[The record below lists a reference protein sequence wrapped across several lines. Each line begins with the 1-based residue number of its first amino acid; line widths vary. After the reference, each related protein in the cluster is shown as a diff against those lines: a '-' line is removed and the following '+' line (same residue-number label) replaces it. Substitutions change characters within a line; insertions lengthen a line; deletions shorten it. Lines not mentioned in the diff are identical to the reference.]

1 MRNFFLL
8 AFCFTI
14 FSIGNAFT
22 QQQEINQ
29 WLLKLSEAKTNDS
42 ASAYILTRLSNYS
55 QVDNLKRA
63 IAYADRAIET
73 SKRVE
78 LIYPSLLAEAYNQQ
92 ASNFSWKNNYDT
104 ALQLYLKAIEIVN
117 RYGIKNELSYIFTG
131 VADVYTETGSVDKAL
146 SYSRRAMNI
155 SLEEDDPKQLMYAYH
170 SMAGVYRNL
179 NNYSEAEKYTRK
191 ALTLFRT
198 YNNKDRVATCY
209 MDIAKLYAIAG
220 DNSRAIS
227 VLDSA
232 VTIFTLLE
240 EPIQIAEADEL
251 YGSIYNS
258 RKDFVRAEDYFN
270 RALKI
275 YSNDSLSEDEYRVY
289 MGLAQCQYLQK
300 NYKEANR
307 LLAEADNWFRENDSD
322 EMHLQCLLFLAKT
335 DSALGITKNAFSYM
349 EEYRQLSERVSHKK
363 QELQARQML
372 IEYDVADKEKEN
384 LRLKQQNAIA
394 REEIIISTI
403 AGVLLLFAFGVTL
416 FMYLQKKKINAQLI
430 LWQKQTEDINRQLE
444 QSNNVKNQLFSILAH
459 DLRSPMTN
467 MLHLLQITKK
477 GEVSYEQFRQISDM
491 LEADLIYNNQ
501 LLENMLNWAKSQMDG
516 IILYKKKLK
525 LEPLIAENIHLFES
539 VAARKKVKI
548 NCHVPSNTE
557 VIADEN
563 ILRLALRNAVSN
575 AIKFSTHDKSINI
588 TIAEQGDKMLLQVRD
603 NGIGMT
609 QQQLDKLY
617 TLHISSTTGTEKEK
631 GAGLGLKITK
641 EMMDKMEAPFWIESI
656 EREGTTVNMLLQKG

>member
-8 AFCFTI
+8 AFGFI
-14 FSIGNAFT
+14 VLAINSAFA
-22 QQQEINQ
+22 QQQEINR
-29 WLLKLSEAKTNDS
+29 WLHKLAEAKTNDS
-42 ASAYILTRLSNYS
+42 ASAYILTRLSNYT
-55 QVDNLKRA
+55 QVDNLKKA
-63 IAYADRAIET
+63 IAYADQAIET
-73 SKRVE
+73 AKKIE
-78 LIYPSLLAEAYNQQ
+78 LLHPSLLAEAYNQQ

-117 RYGIKNELSYIFTG
+117 RYGLKNELSYIYTG

-170 SMAGVYRNL
+170 SMAGIYKIL

-191 ALTLFRT
+191 ALALFRT
-198 YNNKDRVATCY
+198 YKNNDRVATCY
-209 MDIAKLYAIAG
+209 MDIAALYAIQG
-220 DNSRAIS
+220 NNTKAIP

-232 VTIFTLLE
+232 VTIFTSLE

-251 YGSIYNS
+251 YGAIYNS
-258 RKDFVRAEDYFN
+258 KKDFARAQDYFN
-270 RALKI
+270 KALKI
-275 YSNDSLSEDEYRVY
+275 YNTDSLSEDEYRVY
-289 MGLAQCQYLQK
+289 MGLAQSFYLQK
-300 NYKEANR
+300 NYEEAKK
-307 LLAEADNWFRENDSD
+307 LLSEADNWFRENDSD
-322 EMHLQCLLFLAKT
+322 ELHLQCLLFLAKT
-335 DSALGITKNAFSYM
+335 DSALGITKDAFSYL
-349 EEYRQLSERVSHKK
+349 EEYRQLSEKVNHKK

-384 LRLKQQNAIA
+384 LHLKQQNAIA
-394 REEIIISTI
+394 REKIIISTVG
-403 AGVLLLFAFGVTL
+403 GVLLLLAFGITL

-430 LWQKQTEDINRQLE
+430 EWQQQTENINRQLE
-444 QSNNVKNQLFSILAH
+444 QSNNVKNQLFSIMAH

-477 GEVSYEQFRQISDM
+477 GEVSFEQFRQISDM
-491 LEADLIYNNQ
+491 LEADLVYNNQ

-548 NCHVPSNTE
+548 NCHVPLNTE
-557 VIADEN
+557 VVADEN

-575 AIKFSTHDKSINI
+575 AIKFSTHDKSIDISLEEKN
-588 TIAEQGDKMLLQVRD
+588 DKILLQVKD

-609 QQQLDKLY
+609 QQQLEKLY
-617 TLHISSTTGTEKEK
+617 TLQVSSTTGTEKEK

-641 EMMDKMEAPFWIESI
+641 EMMDKMDAPFWIESH
-656 EREGTTVNMLLQKG
+656 ESKGTTVNMLLQKA